1 MATTTQSA
9 DRPSDTMN
17 RNNTTNSELD
27 EKISVATLSPE
38 SNPLDTIENP
48 SKIERNESKD
58 LEANFSSGKRQD
70 DDELPKVPMTFPDGG
85 FGWLVVLG
93 AFMIQFW

>member
-9 DRPSDTMN
+9 DRPSNTMS
-17 RNNTTNSELD
+17 RNDTTNSELD
-27 EKISVATLSPE
+27 EKISVATLSSE
-38 SNPLDTIENP
+38 TYPLDTTENP
-48 SKIERNESKD
+48 SKIERKESKD
-58 LEANFSSGKRQD
+58 LEAGIGSGKGQD
-70 DDELPKVPMTFPDGG
+70 VDVLPKVPMTFPDGG

>member
-1 MATTTQSA
+1 
-9 DRPSDTMN
+9 MN

-38 SNPLDTIENP
+38 TNLSDTTENS

-58 LEANFSSGKRQD
+58 LEAGFTIGSGKGQD
-70 DDELPKVPMTFPDGG
+70 DDVLPKVPMTFPDGG